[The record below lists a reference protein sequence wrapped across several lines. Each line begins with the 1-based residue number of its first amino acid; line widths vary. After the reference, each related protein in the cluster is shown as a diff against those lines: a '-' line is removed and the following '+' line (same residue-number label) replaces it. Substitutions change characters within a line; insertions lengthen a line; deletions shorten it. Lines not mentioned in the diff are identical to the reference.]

1 MQCNQTYILNKVND
15 FIHGGVTGDPI
26 VQICN
31 NINTDVTEEVLGLG
45 SNLSGGCGLAEAHEA
60 DKSDGKLV
68 HVDVFWLKLTNCNDI
83 SQSDFIFYTYLLSV
97 S

>member
-15 FIHGGVTGDPI
+15 LIHGGVTGDPI

-45 SNLSGGCGLAEAHEA
+45 PHLPGGCGLAVADEA

-68 HVDVFWLKLTNCNDI
+68 HVDVLKWTNCNDI

>member
-1 MQCNQTYILNKVND
+1 MAPNKEHNCKNKINPATMHCNQTYILNKVND

-31 NINTDVTEEVLGLG
+31 NINTDVTEEVFGLG
-45 SNLSGGCGLAEAHEA
+45 SHLPGGCGLAEAHEA

-68 HVDVFWLKLTNCNDI
+68 HVDVF
-83 SQSDFIFYTYLLSV
+83 
-97 S
+97 